1 MIQCQSCG
9 AENPADYT
17 FCGDCGR
24 QRRSS
29 QPLGISTPYGSQL
42 RLASGEVIKRAIPVT
57 SRRGPAGGGAAQL
70 FVTDARIIYVAQTKN
85 WLNQYLR
92 IEDIQLQDV
101 NGVNIELRRGLGIFG
116 ASMLVILTLYAAAAL
131 LLLHSP
137 QVFLFTAVPAVIIA
151 VVGLRRAGVFL
162 TISARQSG
170 SSTMVIGVAND
181 IGRTSGLIFLLKLW
195 LTWPVAWIFPLLG
208 VMDAIDVVNN
218 RPTRE
223 AVTLFQELGALV
235 LELQRTGVLS
245 DAEGTSATRTVQ
257 P

>member
-1 MIQCQSCG
+1 MIQCQFCR

-24 QRRSS
+24 QRRSP
-29 QPLGISTPYGSQL
+29 QPPGITTPYGSQL

-70 FVTDARIIYVAQTKN
+70 FVTDARIIYVAQTRN
-85 WLNQYLR
+85 WFNQYLR
-92 IEDIQLQDV
+92 VQDIQLQDV
-101 NGVNIELRRGLGIFG
+101 NGVNIEVRRGLGIFG
-116 ASMLVILTLYAAAAL
+116 ASMLVILTLYAGAAL

-137 QVFLFTAVPAVIIA
+137 QVFLFTAVPAVIIT

-170 SSTMVIGVAND
+170 SSTMVVGVASD
-181 IGRTSGLIFLLKLW
+181 ISRTSGLIFLLKLW

-223 AVTLFQELGALV
+223 AVTLFHELGALV
-235 LELQRTGVLS
+235 LELQGKGVLS
-245 DAEGTSATRTVQ
+245 DPEWTSATRTVQ
-257 P
+257 